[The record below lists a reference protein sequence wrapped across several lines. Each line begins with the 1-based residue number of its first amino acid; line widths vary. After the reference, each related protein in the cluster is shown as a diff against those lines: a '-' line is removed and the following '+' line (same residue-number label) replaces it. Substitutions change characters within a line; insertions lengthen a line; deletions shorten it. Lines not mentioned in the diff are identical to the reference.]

1 MIDKIDTG
9 SLSENAGSA
18 QSDPGRTP
26 VSGVGEKPALSVSRM
41 GVPLSR
47 TSTEQSSFPRDAETD
62 ARDGRAPRYEDAR
75 YSKRRLPHFEK
86 PWAIYAVTVSTRT
99 RRKLTP
105 AARTIVL
112 NALRHFHRDRYE
124 LFAACVMPNHVHFLL
139 QPWPKAQGVNDN
151 PIFWSIAETM
161 HSLKSFTAHRINKLE
176 KSHGPVWEEEVFDRY
191 IRSES
196 DLQEKFRYICRNPW
210 ETKVA
215 GPDEKYQWIWTQEDE
230 FQNSGSTPV
239 PGVGEKPAL
248 RVSRMGVP
256 LSRTSQQSSFRRDA
270 ETHARDGRAPQS
282 AGERLPFNR
291 TDL

>member
-1 MIDKIDTG
+1 MIDKSNTP
-9 SLSENAGSA
+9 SLSQNAPGS
-18 QSDPGRTP
+18 TP
-26 VSGVGEKPALSVSRM
+26 VPGVGES
-41 GVPLSR
+41 VPLSR
-47 TSTEQSSFPRDAETD
+47 TSSEESSFRRDAETD
-62 ARDGRAPRYEDAR
+62 ARDGRAPRYEDAL

-86 PWAIYAVTVSTRT
+86 PWAVYAVTVSTRT

-124 LFAACVMPNHVHFLL
+124 LFAACVMPDHVHFLL

-151 PIFWSIAETM
+151 PIFWSIAESM
-161 HSLKSFTAHRINKLE
+161 HSLKSFTAHQINKLE
-176 KSHGPVWEEEVFDRY
+176 NSYGPVWEEEVFDRY

-215 GPDEKYQWIWTQEDE
+215 APDEKYQWIWTQEDE
-230 FQNSGSTPV
+230 FQNPGSTPV
-239 PGVGEKPAL
+239 PGVGE
-248 RVSRMGVP
+248 SVP
-256 LSRTSQQSSFRRDA
+256 LSRTSHQSSFRRDA
-270 ETHARDGRAPQS
+270 ETDARDGRAPQS
-282 AGERLPFNR
+282 ACERLQPNE